1 MAEPAGGGADSRSQ
15 ALRGSELALL
25 LLGAGQHA
33 VSSVGIPV
41 GSSRLMDSVTRLSVL
56 THGCLAAVGMR
67 LDWVMTAMRG
77 RRRRRRRA
85 RC

>member
-41 GSSRLMDSVTRLSVL
+41 PTSVRLV
-56 THGCLAAVGMR
+56 
-67 LDWVMTAMRG
+67 
-77 RRRRRRRA
+77 
-85 RC
+85 